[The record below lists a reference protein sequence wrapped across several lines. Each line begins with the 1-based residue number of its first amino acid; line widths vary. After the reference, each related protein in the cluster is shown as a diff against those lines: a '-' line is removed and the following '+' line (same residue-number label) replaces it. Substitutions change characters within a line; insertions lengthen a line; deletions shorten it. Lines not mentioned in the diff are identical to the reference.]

1 MLTHLIYCSWN
12 NLWLCHIFES
22 WKGQPIQ
29 AACLYILVIYTCIM
43 WSLYTTQVLY
53 QTEKINVSL
62 YLRKYFYFRLMKD
75 RNVQL
80 CEKEKEKILEGAN
93 KKWVES
99 LLVCY
104 KGKCCRKLISFSVFI
119 PSPTKLRRD
128 IVTLPSVH
136 LYFCNILVNTLE
148 SISFNGFWPNLAHTQ
163 SLRESGTLL
172 IFKVKGQGHQVK
184 FLGRGYA
191 TLCVALVHIFFRSSQ

>member
-1 MLTHLIYCSWN
+1 
-12 NLWLCHIFES
+12 
-22 WKGQPIQ
+22 
-29 AACLYILVIYTCIM
+29 
-43 WSLYTTQVLY
+43 
-53 QTEKINVSL
+53 
-62 YLRKYFYFRLMKD
+62 MKD

-136 LYFCNILVNTLE
+136 LYFRNILVNTLE
-148 SISFNGFWPNLAHTQ
+148 STSFNGFWPNLAHTQ
-163 SLRESGTLL
+163 FLRESGTLL

-184 FLGRGYA
+184 FLGKGIRH
-191 TLCVALVHIFFRSSQ
+191 ALRCPCSYIFQLEPITALHDMMFIW